1 MFSFFV
7 CFMGFHSLSL
17 FWGVLFC
24 FLFSALLFFS
34 FLLHVGFLKRETKV
48 NFNGGKSLGGDGKG
62 ETVIRIYCMIKKS
75 TF

>member
-1 MFSFFV
+1 VFHGFSFSIFV
-7 CFMGFHSLSL
+7 LGSF
-17 FWGVLFC
+17 VLFPFLC
-24 FLFSALLFFS
+24 FTIFS